1 MGCTPLSRVC
11 LRSRDEGEGWG
22 QAVWSPGVFL
32 LSFLSPV
39 ITREGEPM
47 RFFAAVLAVV
57 VSTAPALAGTQ
68 PSAHPGTGHR
78 PAVTA
83 KGHGRPASPKAAA
96 RRAPQGG
103 VGAHHAGRPAST
115 PRPGAP
121 KAAGGHPATP
131 AAKPGLTSKA
141 NKPAPK
147 ASLKPQAKAG
157 LNTQAKAGQGGPRP
171 AALPQVSQAAK
182 PASAAGHPA
191 GTPSQPNPTG
201 GRYVD
206 PNIVSRTDDSQG
218 DHWTEEREE
227 VPTPQ
232 AVGK

>member
-1 MGCTPLSRVC
+1 
-11 LRSRDEGEGWG
+11 
-22 QAVWSPGVFL
+22 
-32 LSFLSPV
+32 
-39 ITREGEPM
+39 M

-121 KAAGGHPATP
+121 KASV
-131 AAKPGLTSKA
+131 KPQA
-141 NKPAPK
+141 K
-147 ASLKPQAKAG
+147 ASQKPQAKAG
-157 LNTQAKAGQGGPRP
+157 LGGRP
-171 AALPQVSQAAK
+171 VGALPQVTQAAK
-182 PASAAGHPA
+182 PRAAAGNQP